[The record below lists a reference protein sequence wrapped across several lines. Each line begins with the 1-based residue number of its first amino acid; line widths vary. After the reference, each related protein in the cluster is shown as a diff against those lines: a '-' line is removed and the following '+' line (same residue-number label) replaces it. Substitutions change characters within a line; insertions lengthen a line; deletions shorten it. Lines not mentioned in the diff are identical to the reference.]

1 MKKVFLALI
10 AVLFFAAYSVAADGY
25 SPGSSVTDFKLKN
38 IDGKPVSLS
47 DYPAAK
53 GFIITFTCNHCP
65 YAKAYEDRIIA
76 LNKKYANK
84 GYPVIAINPNDASQY
99 PEDNF
104 DNMKLRAEEK
114 KFTFPYLVDETQE
127 VAKTFGA
134 IKTPHIYVVQKEAK
148 NLTVKYIGAIDD
160 NWENPEIVNQKY
172 VEDAVNALLANKE
185 VEVKTT
191 KAIGCSIK
199 WKKQ

>member
-1 MKKVFLALI
+1 MKKVFLAVV
-10 AVLFFAAYSVAADGY
+10 AVMGLAFYSVASDGY
-25 SPGSSVTDFKLKN
+25 SIDSSVADFKLKN
-38 IDGKPVSLS
+38 IDGKIVSLS

-65 YAKAYEDRIIA
+65 YAKAYEDRIVA
-76 LNKKYANK
+76 LNKKYAVK
-84 GYPVIAINPNDASQY
+84 GYPVIAINPNDAVQY

-127 VAKTFGA
+127 IAKTFGA
-134 IKTPHIYVVQKEAK
+134 IKTPHIYVVQKEGK
-148 NLTVKYIGAIDD
+148 NIKVKYIGAIDD

-172 VEDAVNALLANKE
+172 VEDAVNALLNNKE
-185 VEVKTT
+185 VVVKTT

>member
-1 MKKVFLALI
+1 MKKLFLFLVT
-10 AVLFFAAYSVAADGY
+10 VLSISSYTVAADAY
-25 SPGSSVTDFKLKN
+25 TIGSSVADFKLKN
-38 IDGKPVSLS
+38 IDGKEVSMS
-47 DYPAAK
+47 DYPDAK

-76 LNKKYANK
+76 LNKKYAGK
-84 GYPVIAINPNDASQY
+84 GYPVIAINPNDAEQY
-99 PEDNF
+99 PEDNY
-104 DNMKLRAEEK
+104 DNMKVRAKEK
-114 KFTFPYLVDETQE
+114 NFTFPYLVDETQE
-127 VAKTFGA
+127 IAKLFGA
-134 IKTPHIYVVQKEAK
+134 IKTPHIYIVQKEGK
-148 NLTVKYIGAIDD
+148 SLTVKYIGAIDD

-172 VEDAVNALLANKE
+172 VEDAVNALLANKP

>member
-10 AVLFFAAYSVAADGY
+10 AVLGFAAYSIAADGY

>member
-10 AVLFFAAYSVAADGY
+10 AVLGFAADSIAADGY

>member
-10 AVLFFAAYSVAADGY
+10 AVLGFAAYSIAADGY

-172 VEDAVNALLANKE
+172 VEDAVNALLANKP

>member
-10 AVLFFAAYSVAADGY
+10 AVLGFAAYSIAADGY

-84 GYPVIAINPNDASQY
+84 GYAEFKLDLGMLVADKLGALQESFKSIRADESKLMQIIEEGNAQASTIARK
-99 PEDNF
+99 
-104 DNMKLRAEEK
+104 KL
-114 KFTFPYLVDETQE
+114 D
-127 VAKTFGA
+127 
-134 IKTPHIYVVQKEAK
+134 
-148 NLTVKYIGAIDD
+148 
-160 NWENPEIVNQKY
+160 
-172 VEDAVNALLANKE
+172 
-185 VEVKTT
+185 EVKE
-191 KAIGCSIK
+191 KIGLL
-199 WKKQ
+199 